1 MLKTFI
7 IGIILGIAA
16 AAGALYAY
24 PAVDQHREASIV
36 AVAPNGGNVESF
48 HVNIPMDRVMVG
60 APGRK
65 QPLPPGM
72 QWPTD
77 EKLGGIRMELFKV
90 RNTRDIVVGV
100 ASRTSAS
107 DADVIEWVLHL
118 PARGSLYVSMQA
130 EALEGGLRRGG
141 ITAGSR
147 EFAPLNGFMTER
159 WVADASAEQGAPS
172 GRIELRANYIGEYV
186 PEDPEDEEDLE

>member
-7 IGIILGIAA
+7 IGLLLGIAA

-48 HVNIPMDRVMVG
+48 HVNIPMDRVVVG
-60 APGRK
+60 APGRQ

-72 QWPTD
+72 EWPVD
-77 EKLGGIRMELFKV
+77 EQLSGIRMELFKV
-90 RNTRDIVVGV
+90 RNARDVVIGV
-100 ASRTSAS
+100 ASRTRAS
-107 DADVIEWVLHL
+107 DSDVIEWVLHL

-130 EALEGGLRRGG
+130 EALESGIRRGP

-147 EFAPLNGFMTER
+147 EFGPLKGRMTEQ
-159 WVADASAEQGAPS
+159 WVADTSGDQDGRS
-172 GRIELRANYIGEYV
+172 GRIELRANYVGEHV
-186 PEDPEDEEDLE
+186 PEDEESQE

>member
-1 MLKTFI
+1 MKTFI
-7 IGIILGIAA
+7 IGILLGIAA

-36 AVAPNGGNVESF
+36 SVAPNGGNIESF

-65 QPLPPGM
+65 QSVPPGM

-77 EKLGGIRMELFKV
+77 EELSGIRMELFKV

-107 DADVIEWVLHL
+107 DADVIDWVLHL
-118 PARGSLYVSMQA
+118 PARGSLYATMQSQA
-130 EALEGGLRRGG
+130 SESGMRRGG

-147 EFAPLNGFMTER
+147 EFAPLKGFMTER
-159 WVADASAEQGAPS
+159 WVADTSGEEGAPS
-172 GRIELRANYIGEYV
+172 GRIELSANYIGEYI
-186 PEDPEDEEDLE
+186 PEDEDGLE